1 MIVCHCRAVSDRVI
15 RRIIEEGAGHE
26 GELAERCG
34 AGGRCGGCLPALQRL
49 LAQHERGGL
58 PEHGAHAPVAVPA

>member
-15 RRIIEEGAGHE
+15 RSAIAEGAARE
-26 GELAERCG
+26 EELAEQCG

-49 LAQHERGGL
+49 LAQHDHRMSE
-58 PEHGAHAPVAVPA
+58 HAPAPVPA